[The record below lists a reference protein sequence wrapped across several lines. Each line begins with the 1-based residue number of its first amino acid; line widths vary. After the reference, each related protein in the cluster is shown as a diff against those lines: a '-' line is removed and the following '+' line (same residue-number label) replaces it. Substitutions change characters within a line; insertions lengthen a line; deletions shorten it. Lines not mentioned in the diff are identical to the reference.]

1 MNRATDPPMR
11 AGLRPA
17 ADVRPGAEGV
27 DASRTRGLEVL
38 IILPDLADGGAERL
52 HVTLASLWHA
62 RGAQVRFAL
71 MRRRGEFLDLLP
83 QGIEIDDLRVD
94 RIRHAVLPLASLL
107 RRRKP
112 DIVLSAMWP
121 LTTATVAAWMFAGRP
136 GRLFLSDHS
145 HLSTACADIG
155 ASPATVR
162 RTMQWSY
169 RFADGVIAVS
179 QEVKE
184 DLCQLSGLV
193 PSRIRVI
200 HNPAAT
206 GGSPQRAD
214 ARERE
219 RLWGAGHAHHI
230 LSVGK
235 LKPQKDH
242 ATLIQA
248 FALLPESLGAKLT
261 IVGDGPL
268 RPELER
274 LAAASGAGARIAMP
288 GFVRDPSPWYRS
300 ADLFVL
306 SSTSEGFG
314 NVLVEALECGLP
326 IVSTHCSGGPAEIL
340 EGGRFGRLVPP
351 RDPAALAAAIAEAL
365 AAPCDREA
373 LVARAQDFSADSI
386 AAQYLAYFRERYG

>member
-1 MNRATDPPMR
+1 MNRATDPSMR
-11 AGLRPA
+11 IGLHTT
-17 ADVRPGAEGV
+17 ADDRSDPQGL
-27 DASRTRGLEVL
+27 DASDTRGLRVL
-38 IILPDLADGGAERL
+38 IVLPDLAGGGVERQR
-52 HVTLASLWHA
+52 VRLASLWHA
-62 RGAQVRFAL
+62 QGAQVRFAL
-71 MRRRGEFLDLLP
+71 LQRKGEFLDFLP
-83 QGIEIDDLRVD
+83 QGIEIDDLQVN

-121 LTTATVAAWMFAGRP
+121 LTTASVVAWILAGRP

-145 HLSTACADIG
+145 HLSTASADIG
-155 ASPATVR
+155 ASVATISR
-162 RTMQWSY
+162 MMRWSY

-179 QEVKE
+179 QGVKE
-184 DLCQLSGLV
+184 DLCRLSGLA

-206 GGSPQRAD
+206 GDAPQRAG
-214 ARERE
+214 ASERE
-219 RLWGAGHAHHI
+219 LLWGTGHTHHI

-261 IVGDGPL
+261 IIGDGPL
-268 RPELER
+268 RPQLER
-274 LAAASGAGARIAMP
+274 LVHASGAASRIAMP
-288 GFVRDPSPWYRS
+288 GFMHDPSPWYRS

-326 IVSTHCSGGPAEIL
+326 VVSTRCSGGPAEIL
-340 EGGRFGRLVPP
+340 EDGRFGRLVPP
-351 RDPAALAAAIAEAL
+351 RNPAALAAAMAEAL
-365 AAPCDREA
+365 AAPGDREA
-373 LVARAQDFSADSI
+373 LVARAQAFSADSI
-386 AAQYLAYFRERYG
+386 AAQYLAYFRERHD